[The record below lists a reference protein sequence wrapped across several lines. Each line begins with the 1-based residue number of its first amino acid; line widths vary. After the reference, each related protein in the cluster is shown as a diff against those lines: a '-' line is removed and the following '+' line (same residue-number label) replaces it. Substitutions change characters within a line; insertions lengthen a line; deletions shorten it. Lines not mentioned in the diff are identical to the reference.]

1 MNDCRIFMLL
11 KELALMGSMNRYT
24 MVHTYELGKRT
35 GMSQQSASRWLSIM
49 EEKGLIEKEKYGR
62 NIRVKIT
69 PLGRVY
75 LKKAHFDF
83 TVIFGDSRKVE
94 LRGEVMKGLGEGRY
108 YVMKE
113 GYKRQIEEKLFF
125 EPFPGTLNVR
135 VYPNYRKR
143 VKEIRE
149 GEFISLNGF
158 EENGRKFGRVRAY
171 FATLNGYPAA
181 LIIPEMSQYRDV
193 VEIISD
199 VKLRDR
205 FNLKDGSE
213 VELVIYL

>member
-1 MNDCRIFMLL
+1 MNDCRVFMIL

-24 MVHTYELGKRT
+24 MIHTSELGKRV
-35 GMSQQSASRWLSIM
+35 GMSQQSASRWISIM
-49 EEKGLIEKEKYGR
+49 EKRGLIEKEKYGR

-69 PLGRVY
+69 SLGRVY

-83 TVIFGDSRKVE
+83 TMIFGDSRRVE

-108 YVMKE
+108 YIMKE
-113 GYKRQIEEKLFF
+113 GYRKQIEEKLFF

-149 GEFISLNGF
+149 GEFISLDGF

-171 FATLNGYPAA
+171 FATLNSYPAA
-181 LIIPEMSQYRDV
+181 LIVPEMSQYRDV

-199 VKLRDR
+199 VKLRDK
-205 FNLKDGSE
+205 FDLKDGSE
-213 VELVIYL
+213 VLLVIYL